1 MNKPKPLN
9 EKQVAFLQGLGSEPA
24 TLADISK
31 FVGYNLQPG
40 TTNALVKRGLADYGP
55 DRVLVC
61 PCCGRKRTVKTYVA
75 TAAGEDML
83 KELGKDNTLYFNE
96 KVVDEAA

>member
-1 MNKPKPLN
+1 MNKPKPIN
-9 EKQVAFLQGLGSEPA
+9 EKQIAFLQGLGSEPA
-24 TLADISK
+24 ILADISK
-31 FVGYNLQPG
+31 FVGYDLKSG
-40 TTNALVKRGLADYGP
+40 TINPLIKRGLADYGP
-55 DRVLVC
+55 DRTLVC

-96 KVVDEAA
+96 KVVDEAD